1 MSEIK
6 LEKKDLLKNYWR
18 INLFP
23 MCTINYE
30 RFQSLQYCYSLI
42 PIIKKLYP
50 DNKEERIK
58 AAQRHMEFYN
68 TTPVM
73 INWTMGVTVAQ
84 EEKIANMEAGDERDA
99 LIASV
104 NAVKTSLMGPLAGV
118 GDSLGA
124 TVHAIL
130 GSVAAGFA
138 LNGSILGAIIYLI
151 GNNAYFFGL
160 GWNAYKYSYQNG
172 TKAIMD
178 FNKSGIMQ
186 RVMESATI
194 LGITS
199 LGSLIP
205 SWIGFNLNKD
215 FILEGNTINLQAE
228 LDKIFPGLVPLA
240 ITLVLAQFYKRRV
253 SALKLVL
260 IIFAAA
266 LVMALLGFGG

>member
-6 LEKKDLLKNYWR
+6 LEKKDLTKNYWR

-30 RFQSLQYCYSLI
+30 RFQSMQYCFSLI

-50 DNKEERIK
+50 DNREERIR

-73 INWTMGVTVAQ
+73 INWTMGINVAQ
-84 EEKIANMEAGDERDA
+84 EEKIANMPDGDEREA

-104 NAVKTSLMGPLAGV
+104 SAVKTSLMGPLAGI

-130 GSVAAGFA
+130 GSVSAGIA
-138 LNGSILGAIIYLI
+138 LTGNIFGAILYFI
-151 GNNAYFFGL
+151 GSNAYYFGL
-160 GWNAYKYSYQNG
+160 GWNAYNYSYNNG

-186 RVMESATI
+186 RVMDSATI

-205 SWIGFNLNKD
+205 SWIGFNLNRD
-215 FILEGNTINLQAE
+215 FDVQGNIINIQAE
-228 LDKIFPGLVPLA
+228 LNKIFPGLVPLA
-240 ITLVLAQFYKRRV
+240 ITLILAQFYNKRV
-253 SALKLVL
+253 SALKLVG
-260 IIFAAA
+260 IIFVAAF
-266 LVMALLGFGG
+266 LMALAGFGA